1 MDSNESD
8 DDDSSVADSEDTNK
22 NTEGKWKYQPSKTS
36 ALCHY
41 LNSKVQEIIKE
52 NANEKATSFHPWHLL
67 ALDPM
72 SIASQNPE
80 D

>member
-41 LNSKVQEIIKE
+41 LNNKVQEIIKE
-52 NANEKATSFHPWHLL
+52 NSSAKYASFQP
-67 ALDPM
+67 
-72 SIASQNPE
+72 
-80 D
+80 

>member
-36 ALCHY
+36 ALYHY
-41 LNSKVQEIIKE
+41 LNNKVQDMINK
-52 NANEKATSFHPWHLL
+52 NTKVKTTSF
-67 ALDPM
+67 
-72 SIASQNPE
+72 
-80 D
+80 